1 MKLNSEQ
8 IKFGYSVKEILIR
21 EKAEEKNFTVIKFS
35 NGYSLK
41 KICKSPVMWNFLNI
55 ENSNWAIFS
64 LYYLYKDNEEVCHF
78 KLKQTDGCCGSG
90 TLFDFSFNRRLYTTL
105 DFKNTELFKT
115 IIQDCI
121 DNINVTQILATN
133 DIYNENFDKFLIAL
147 GFNKLGDTFYNP
159 NSSNYVQNWI
169 YLDEYRN
176 NEENYEDDDDEDNW

>member
-21 EKAEEKNFTVIKFS
+21 EKAEDRDFTVIKLP
-35 NGYSLK
+35 NNYSLK
-41 KICKSPVMWNFLNI
+41 KIGKNPAAWNFTNI
-55 ENSNWAIFS
+55 VVSNWACFN
-64 LYYLYKDNEEVCHF
+64 LYYLYKENEELCCF

-90 TLFDFSFNRRLYTTL
+90 TLFDFSFNRRVYTKL
-105 DFKNTELFKT
+105 DFKNTELFKS

-121 DNINVTQILATN
+121 DTAGVTQILATN

-147 GFNKLGDTFYNP
+147 GFTKLGDTFYNP

-169 YLDEYRN
+169 YLDDYKN
-176 NEENYEDDDDEDNW
+176 NEDNYGDDEDNW